1 MASEDL
7 VIAAVE
13 ALGVPYEVIEIDPE
27 FADTAAFCERYQ
39 YPVDRSCNTIIV
51 AAKKE
56 PKKYV
61 ACVVLAN
68 TRLDVNKR
76 VTKLMGVSKASF
88 ASAEE
93 MAALTGMQV
102 GGVTPF
108 SLPHGMPLYVD
119 DRMIGLDWINLG
131 GGGRSLKIKTSPEAL
146 IKLGAEVVPGL
157 AG

>member
-1 MASEDL
+1 L
-7 VIAAVE
+7 
-13 ALGVPYEVIEIDPE
+13 
-27 FADTAAFCERYQ
+27 
-39 YPVDRSCNTIIV
+39 
-51 AAKKE
+51 
-56 PKKYV
+56 
-61 ACVVLAN
+61 
-68 TRLDVNKR
+68 NKR

-119 DRMIGLDWINLG
+119 DRMIGLDWIILG
-131 GGGRSLKIKTSPEAL
+131 GGRRSLKIKTSPEAL